1 MVAKCIKHYTC
12 GNFHVKLD
20 EFISVPEYNKSIKD
34 QKSFSC
40 YYLGTDYNS
49 KPTTQFDITQE
60 TFNDFFKLNFLKKV
74 NITKCDSCHR
84 ESCAC

>member
-20 EFISVPEYNKSIKD
+20 EFISVPEYNKSIKE

-60 TFNDFFKLNFLKKV
+60 TFNDFFSILQGLAGIDSINKKSNQQSIV
-74 NITKCDSCHR
+74 
-84 ESCAC
+84 